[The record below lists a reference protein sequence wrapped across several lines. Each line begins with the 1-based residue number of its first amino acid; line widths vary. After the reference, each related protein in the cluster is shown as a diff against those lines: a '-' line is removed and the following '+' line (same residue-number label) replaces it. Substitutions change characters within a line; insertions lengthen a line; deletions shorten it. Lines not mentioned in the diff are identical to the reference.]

1 MLQRLITVV
10 LLLASSVAYA
20 QRAPDMAT
28 LDRGD
33 GITKIGI
40 DLGFSALEKPPY
52 SSALRFDFY
61 GQYVTNS
68 GLGIYGALPLSM
80 SFGSDGPSATAPN
93 NPDNATS
100 LNNIDL
106 GLLYVI
112 SGETLSWVFRGGV
125 GVPTSSDGS
134 DESAT
139 RYYATTPRLTD
150 IALASNDWHLRLS
163 VSPLIHI
170 DRLFLRADVGFD
182 IHVGDSDYH
191 YLRLNIGGGVD
202 FGPVALSLELVNL
215 GTFGDFMRDED
226 FFHAFALT
234 LRFMGERF
242 QPFLSFGLPID
253 EYRRDAVH
261 FFVAGGLQVTF

>member
-1 MLQRLITVV
+1 MQRRLITLVI
-10 LLLASSVAYA
+10 LLGSSIAHA

-33 GITKIGI
+33 GITKFGL
-40 DLGFSALEKPPY
+40 DLGFSSLEKPPY
-52 SSALRFDFY
+52 SGALRFDLY
-61 GQYVTNS
+61 GQYVTES
-68 GLGIYGALPLSM
+68 GIGIYGDVPLSL
-80 SFGSDGPSATAPN
+80 SFGSDGPPD
-93 NPDNATS
+93 PDNATS

-106 GLLYVI
+106 GLLYVL
-112 SGETLSWVFRGGV
+112 SGDTLSWVFRAGV
-125 GVPTSSDGS
+125 GLPTSSDGL

-163 VSPLIHI
+163 VSPLVHI
-170 DRLFLRADVGFD
+170 DRLFLRADIGFD
-182 IHVGDSDYH
+182 IHIGEADDNH
-191 YLRLNIGGGVD
+191 YLRLNVGGGVD
-202 FGPVALSLELVNL
+202 LGPVALSLELVNL
-215 GTFGDFMRDED
+215 SRFGDFDRDED

-253 EYRRDAVH
+253 DYRRDRVH
-261 FFVAGGLQVTF
+261 FFVSGGVQVAF